1 MSSNEVLERGVT
13 IVQLP
18 LLPIVPCTPDLLFQM
33 GLLVGS
39 LGVRMCRYWM
49 SEELIDFPKS
59 ARGRPFYRHATLLR
73 LLRVHDG
80 INRVISND

>member
-1 MSSNEVLERGVT
+1 M

-39 LGVRMCRYWM
+39 LGVRKYRIWM
-49 SEELIDFPKS
+49 SEVMNDYLKS
-59 ARGRPFYRHATLLR
+59 TRGCPFYRYATLLQ
-73 LLRVHDG
+73 LLHVQDG
-80 INRVISND
+80 SQLSHLQ